1 MKRKNKHGFTLPE
14 LLAAVV
20 ILAITLI
27 AGSAF
32 YYSNRK
38 NITLAK
44 MQRLAMWSAVDRME
58 QWKKS
63 SYNTVQNLTESLS
76 IDNVPCS
83 RITTVTTI
91 TEGNVSYKEV
101 RVELR
106 RTQGNLL
113 LTTISTYITP

>member
-1 MKRKNKHGFTLPE
+1 MKRKNNHGFTLPE

-44 MQRLAMWSAVDRME
+44 MQRLAMWSATDRME

-76 IDNVPCS
+76 VDNVPCS

-91 TEGNVSYKEV
+91 TEGNISYKEV

-113 LTTISTYITP
+113 LTTISTYIAP